1 MGEEQMNGGN
11 FAALGERVG
20 RIKTAVALGP
30 TDRVPVTPFFDGVV
44 TRFMGGSYADHF
56 YNHQKALNMLEHFL

>member
-1 MGEEQMNGGN
+1 MGDEHQMPAGN

-20 RIKTAVALGP
+20 RIKTAIACGQP
-30 TDRVPVTPFFDGVV
+30 DRVPVCPFFDGVM

-56 YNHQKALNMLEHFL
+56 RCRWPYI